1 MKKILNKWSQQNF
14 LIKLLTIVL
23 LCLALDTSFILAKMN
38 PILYNIWVFHDSDLT
53 HENSEGIVYHVR
65 PFYYIEQHVSGD
77 TIIEDVRDS
86 ESISIGPWFLPS
98 ITIQK

>member
-1 MKKILNKWSQQNF
+1 MKKKLNEWSHQNF

-23 LCLALDTSFILAKMN
+23 LCLILDISCIFTKIN
-38 PILYNIWVFHDSDLT
+38 PILFNIWVFHDSDLT

-86 ESISIGPWFLPS
+86 KSIAIGIWFLPS